1 MKTILGPI
9 KSKHYQKNKKGSFGC
24 LFFIIIN
31 NAKKNILYNWLEN
44 VIMKTKL
51 LNISDIPIEDGS
63 LNHIQNVILKENN
76 LDPNNF
82 YSLFPDYN
90 NIPMRITDMLSFL
103 SPINKTEEFVNE
115 VISNHGKH
123 FCIIGD
129 YDVDGI
135 FATAILSITLS
146 TLGETVDYV
155 IPNRFEDGYG
165 MKMHHIDKA
174 IERGAE
180 CIITV
185 DNGIGCKVSVE
196 YALSKGL
203 HVIVTDHHI
212 PDKETTP
219 TNVLVIDPKYNDD
232 VYVDSC
238 GATVS
243 FKLSKALLENANIYD
258 TDLISELA
266 FFAAVATVTDSM
278 PLLGENRLLVQS
290 VCDYIDF
297 LKTNR
302 LYHVNRVLKVLSA
315 LGGRFFLRETNVL
328 ANPDLFGF
336 SIGPAVNA
344 YSRVD
349 GDCEPLIDAI
359 LKMDEK
365 GLSHTGDSLDMNKQR
380 QAMTARLMEDVKI
393 SYDPV
398 EVFLFDKNNYDFE
411 IGGLLG
417 LIASRI
423 TNDEQKVSII
433 GLVGENEFECSA
445 RSIPGYSIFDGVERV
460 RLAHPELGISGGG
473 HANAMGLRMP
483 INVKN
488 FNLFKQY
495 INKDFIEHHVE
506 IENHIFHL
514 EPEYIDYYAQEIA
527 KFNFFGN
534 SCKNI
539 IFTYTGV
546 ATNFDN
552 YAKMLYVGDYMFKTY
567 KIDEDIIGKT
577 VTVRF
582 EIKTNDKTGPYFK
595 TEKVIK

>member
-1 MKTILGPI
+1 
-9 KSKHYQKNKKGSFGC
+9 
-24 LFFIIIN
+24 
-31 NAKKNILYNWLEN
+31 
-44 VIMKTKL
+44 MKTKL
-51 LNISDIPIEDGS
+51 LNISDIPIETDGI
-63 LNHIQNVILKENN
+63 NHIQNIILKENN
-76 LDPNNF
+76 LNPNDF

-90 NIPMRITDMLSFL
+90 TIPMRITDMISYL
-103 SPINKTEEFVNE
+103 SPLNMTEEFVDE
-115 VISNHGKH
+115 VFSNHGKH

-135 FATAILSITLS
+135 FATIILAITLK
-146 TLGETVDYV
+146 TLGENVSYV

-165 MKMHHIDKA
+165 MKTHHIDKA

-185 DNGIGCKVSVE
+185 DNGIGCRSSVE
-196 YALSKGL
+196 YAKSKGL
-203 HVIVTDHHI
+203 NVIITDHHI
-212 PDKETTP
+212 PDKDTVP
-219 TNVLVIDPKYNDD
+219 VDVIVVDPKYNNDT
-232 VYVDSC
+232 YVDSC
-238 GATVS
+238 GATVA
-243 FKLSKALLENANIYD
+243 FKLSRALLERANIFKA
-258 TDLISELA
+258 DLISELA
-266 FFAAVATVTDSM
+266 FFAGVATVTDSM
-278 PLLGENRLLVQS
+278 PMLGENRLLVQS

-315 LGGRFFLRETNVL
+315 LGGRFFLRETNTL

-336 SIGPAVNA
+336 SVGPAVNA

-349 GDCEPLIDAI
+349 GDCEPLVDAI
-359 LKMDEK
+359 LNMDEK
-365 GLSHTGDSLDMNKQR
+365 GLSYTGDSLDMNKQR
-380 QAMTARLMEDVKI
+380 QAMTSRLMEDVKI

-423 TNDEQKVSII
+423 SNDEQKVSII
-433 GLVGENEFECSA
+433 GMVGEKEFECSA
-445 RSIPGYSIFDGVERV
+445 RSVPGYSIFDGVERV

-483 INVKN
+483 INAKN

-539 IFTYTGV
+539 IFTYTGIISD
-546 ATNFDN
+546 FDN
-552 YAKMLYVGDYMFKTY
+552 TAKMLYVGDYAFKTY
-567 KIDEDIIGKT
+567 KIDESIIGKT
-577 VTVRF
+577 ATIRF
-582 EIKTNDKTGPYFK
+582 EIKTNNRNGPYFK
-595 TEKVIK
+595 TEKVIVND